1 MQGPTTVLQ
10 LISMA
15 GGMMPTAEKSQVL
28 VISRDEEKR
37 PWARLV
43 DMRAELNEGNISR
56 DIVLS
61 QYDVVYVPKSSI
73 ARRGEWV
80 ELYINQIIPAVFDL
94 TYNMGGQLIRH
105 EPLVR

>member
-1 MQGPTTVLQ
+1 LP
-10 LISMA
+10 S
-15 GGMMPTAEKSQVL
+15 AERQEIL

-37 PWARLV
+37 PLARVV
-43 DMRAELNEGNISR
+43 DLKAALREGNISK

-80 ELYINQIIPAVFDL
+80 DQYVNAILPDVFRL
-94 TYNMGGQLIRH
+94 NYSLGGSLMDH
-105 EPLVR
+105 EPLIR